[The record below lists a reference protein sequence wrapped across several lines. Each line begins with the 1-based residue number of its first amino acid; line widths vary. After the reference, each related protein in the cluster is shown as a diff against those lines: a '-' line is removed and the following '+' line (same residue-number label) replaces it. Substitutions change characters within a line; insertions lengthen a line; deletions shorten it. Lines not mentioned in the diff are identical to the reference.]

1 MTRASLVVQWLRF
14 CASNA
19 GGVGSIP
26 GWETKIPHVA
36 RYGQK
41 KIKRMTKANQAKVAF
56 GLERGQDPSQL
67 HLRMKTLSAEGTSQ
81 SIVVVKARV
90 SLQTGERTCPA
101 KAQEEAEERRPS

>member
-1 MTRASLVVQWLRF
+1 
-14 CASNA
+14 
-19 GGVGSIP
+19 
-26 GWETKIPHVA
+26 
-36 RYGQK
+36 
-41 KIKRMTKANQAKVAF
+41 MTKANQAKVAF

-81 SIVVVKARV
+81 SIAVVKARV